1 MAAGDL
7 PGGTDSALARD
18 LTADLQAASS
28 ATIHEQRRLSE
39 RVAKIRRERY
49 MWADMAMAGSVPA
62 DIARE
67 KQQALAEQLTTAERL
82 RSLGCPWPTT
92 ATRPPSMPCST
103 SSNTAAGPTHGDDAG
118 RRDYNQAW
126 FEALH
131 LDADDDQGLPAVT
144 RVQHTPL
151 LASLQA
157 HRASG
162 LAEAVTQEQQRC
174 RGEDLGGVDHVSV
187 WNDELLVGS
196 ARLSCKVL
204 IGSWLV
210 RMVERRWW
218 RSSMTS
224 SRSAAWGGQRA
235 QAQVVSYSAS
245 GNTPST
251 G

>member
-1 MAAGDL
+1 MAAVDL

-28 ATIHEQRRLSE
+28 ATTHEQRRLSE
-39 RVAKIRRERY
+39 RVAKIRREQY
-49 MWADMAMAGSVPA
+49 MWTDMAMAGSVPA

-67 KQQALAEQLTTAERL
+67 KQQALAEQLTTAETALARL
-82 RSLGCPWPTT
+82 SVAHDSHE
-92 ATRPPSMPCST
+92 ATLHAVLDLVEHCGRAYTMS
-103 SSNTAAGPTHGDDAG
+103 DDAG

-126 FEALH
+126 FEALY
-131 LDADDDQGLPAVT
+131 LDADDDQRLPAVT

-151 LASLQA
+151 LVSLQA

-224 SRSAAWGGQRA
+224 SRSAAWRWPAGAGPGRR
-235 QAQVVSYSAS
+235 VTPTS
-245 GNTPST
+245 G
-251 G
+251 